1 MKKILAFTLFVL
13 MGVVASFSQ
22 DISFHAK
29 AGVGFANLTGD
40 ANGDPLFSYKV
51 GVGAEIGLGGN
62 WALQPTLFFVRK
74 GTTSSIGENIEGTL
88 FTLKQ
93 TINANYLE
101 LPIMAAYRISLP
113 STNVVLNAG
122 PYLAYGLN
130 GKYKFE
136 AGEEE
141 MKTNIFGKDALKR
154 FDCGLG
160 VGVAFEFGKF
170 IAGID
175 ANFGLANIAP
185 SGKDNDQPN
194 MEVADVEFDK
204 DSKIHN
210 IAAHITIG
218 YKF

>member
-1 MKKILAFTLFVL
+1 MKGDLTL
-13 MGVVASFSQ
+13 
-22 DISFHAK
+22 
-29 AGVGFANLTGD
+29 
-40 ANGDPLFSYKV
+40 
-51 GVGAEIGLGGN
+51 
-62 WALQPTLFFVRK
+62 
-74 GTTSSIGENIEGTL
+74 
-88 FTLKQ
+88 
-93 TINANYLE
+93 NACYLE
-101 LPIMAAYRISLP
+101 LPVMAAYRISLP

-141 MKTNIFGKDALKR
+141 MKTNIFGKDAFKR

-194 MEVADVEFDK
+194 MEVADVKFDK
-204 DSKIHN
+204 GTKIHN
-210 IAAHITIG
+210 IAAHITVG

>member
-1 MKKILAFTLFVL
+1 MKKIFFLALFAIL
-13 MGVVASFSQ
+13 GMTASYAQSVGFNV
-22 DISFHAK
+22 K
-29 AGVGFANLTGD
+29 AGAGIANMNGD
-40 ANGDPLFSYKV
+40 ADGDPLFSYKV

-74 GTTSSIGENIEGTL
+74 GTTNEIREEFEGEVSK
-88 FTLKQ
+88 LKS

-136 AGEEE
+136 SDEEKT
-141 MKTNIFGKDALKR
+141 KTNTFGKDAFKR

-194 MEVADVEFDK
+194 MEVADMEFDK
-204 DSKIHN
+204 DPKIHN
-210 IAAHITIG
+210 MAAHITIG

>member
-1 MKKILAFTLFVL
+1 MKKILAFTLFAL

-22 DISFHAK
+22 DINFHAK

-51 GVGAEIGLGGN
+51 GVGMNIGLGGH
-62 WALQPTLFFVRK
+62 WELHPDLFFVRK
-74 GTTSSIGENIEGTL
+74 GMSNSAEVRSNDIGMKGDLTL
-88 FTLKQ
+88 
-93 TINANYLE
+93 NAYYLE
-101 LPIMAAYRISLP
+101 LPVMAAYRISLP

-130 GKYKFE
+130 GKYKIE

-141 MKTNIFGKDALKR
+141 MKTNIFGKDAFKR

-194 MEVADVEFDK
+194 MEVADVKFDK

>member
-51 GVGAEIGLGGN
+51 GVGMNIGLGGH
-62 WALQPTLFFVRK
+62 WELHPDLFFVRK

-141 MKTNIFGKDALKR
+141 MKTNTFGKDAFKR

>member
-1 MKKILAFTLFVL
+1 MKKIFFLALFAIL
-13 MGVVASFSQ
+13 GMTASYAQSVGFNV
-22 DISFHAK
+22 K
-29 AGVGFANLTGD
+29 AGAGIANLNGD
-40 ANGDPLFSYKV
+40 VDGDPLFSYKV

-74 GTTSSIGENIEGTL
+74 GTTKDVSEAFEGEVSK
-88 FTLKQ
+88 LKT

-113 STNVVLNAG
+113 ATNVVLNAG

-130 GKYKFE
+130 GKYKVE
-136 AGEEE
+136 SDEE
-141 MKTNIFGKDALKR
+141 KTKINTFGKDAFKR

-175 ANFGLANIAP
+175 ANFGLVNIAP
-185 SGKDNDQPN
+185 SSKDNDQPS
-194 MEVADVEFDK
+194 MEVPDLEVDK
-204 DSKIHN
+204 DFKTRN
-210 IAAHITIG
+210 MAAHITIG

>member
-1 MKKILAFTLFVL
+1 MKKIFFLALFAIL
-13 MGVVASFSQ
+13 GMTASYAQSVGFNV
-22 DISFHAK
+22 K
-29 AGVGFANLTGD
+29 AGAGVANLNGD
-40 ANGDPLFSYKV
+40 ADGDPLFSYKV

-74 GTTSSIGENIEGTL
+74 GTTSSIGENIGGTL
-88 FTLKQ
+88 FTIKQ

-113 STNVVLNAG
+113 ATNVVLNAG

-130 GKYKFE
+130 GKCKFE
-136 AGEEE
+136 SDEG
-141 MKTNIFGKDALKR
+141 KTKINTFSKDALKR

-175 ANFGLANIAP
+175 ANFGLVNIAP
-185 SGKDNDQPN
+185 SSKDNDLLS
-194 MEVADVEFDK
+194 MEVTDVEVDK
-204 DSKIHN
+204 DFKTRN
-210 IAAHITIG
+210 MAAHITIG

>member
-1 MKKILAFTLFVL
+1 MKKIFFLALCAILGMT
-13 MGVVASFSQ
+13 ASYAQSVGFNV
-22 DISFHAK
+22 K
-29 AGVGFANLTGD
+29 AGAGIANLNGD
-40 ANGDPLFSYKV
+40 ADGDPLFSYKV

-74 GTTSSIGENIEGTL
+74 GTTSSIGENIEGAL

-130 GKYKFE
+130 GKYKIE

-141 MKTNIFGKDALKR
+141 MKTNIFGKDAFKR

-175 ANFGLANIAP
+175 ANFGLANIAS

-210 IAAHITIG
+210 MAAHITIG

>member
-13 MGVVASFSQ
+13 MGVVISFSQ
-22 DISFHAK
+22 DINFHAK
-29 AGVGFANLTGD
+29 AGVGFANFTGD

-51 GVGAEIGLGGN
+51 GVGMNIGLGGH
-62 WALQPTLFFVRK
+62 WELHPDLFFVRK

-136 AGEEE
+136 AGEE
-141 MKTNIFGKDALKR
+141 KTKINTFGKDALKR

>member
-13 MGVVASFSQ
+13 MGVVTSFSQ
-22 DISFHAK
+22 DINFHAK

-51 GVGAEIGLGGN
+51 GVGMNIGLGGH
-62 WALQPTLFFVRK
+62 WELHPDLFFVRK

-141 MKTNIFGKDALKR
+141 MKINTFGKDALKR

>member
-13 MGVVASFSQ
+13 MGVVTSFSQ

-29 AGVGFANLTGD
+29 AGVGFANFTGD

-141 MKTNIFGKDALKR
+141 MKTNTFGKDALKR

-194 MEVADVEFDK
+194 MEVADVKFDK
-204 DSKIHN
+204 GTKIHN
-210 IAAHITIG
+210 MAAHITVG